1 MEQPSECGTEDIR
14 PAIAFF
20 YPCSALQAL
29 KSASAEFVIRATWTF
44 LKIWCLSSEDFLYCL
59 NLRARALL
67 CVCVSWV
74 SFLDTDASGV
84 RIRGR

>member
-67 CVCVSWV
+67 CVCIMG
-74 SFLDTDASGV
+74 FFSGY
-84 RIRGR
+84 